1 MKVNILETKNNLIK
15 WIREWFKKNGN
26 DETIAVLGI
35 SGGKDSTICAALL
48 KEALGKERV
57 LGVLM
62 PNNVQS
68 DIHDSKALVEHLG
81 IKSIVVNIGTT
92 YNSLT
97 TEIKEKLTNSQM
109 NNVLSDQYKTNTPS
123 RLRMVTLYGVG
134 AIIGNTRIC
143 NTGNL
148 SEAMIGYTT
157 LYGEFAGDFALINK
171 LTKSEVVQIGDVL
184 DLPKYLVHKAPGDGM
199 SGKTDEDNIGF
210 TYDELDAYIRNG
222 EKGPNFDVIEKRI
235 KSMEFKRKVLNLPSF
250 DQIVEEK

>member
-1 MKVNILETKNNLIK
+1 MKVNIKETKNNMIK
-15 WIREWFKKNGN
+15 WIREWFSKNGN

-48 KEALGKERV
+48 VEALGKERV

-62 PNNVQS
+62 PNSVQS
-68 DIHDSKALVEHLG
+68 DIDDSKALVEHLG
-81 IKSIVVNIGTT
+81 IKSVIINIGTT

-97 TEIKEKLTNSQM
+97 GEIQEKLTSNDLPYE
-109 NNVLSDQYKTNTPS
+109 LSAQYKTNTPS

-134 AIIGNTRIC
+134 AILGNTRIC

-157 LYGEFAGDFALINK
+157 LYGDFAGDFALINK
-171 LTKSEVVQIGDVL
+171 LTKSEVVQIGDEL

-222 EKGPNFDVIEKRI
+222 VEGPNNEVIKRRI

-250 DQIVEEK
+250 DQIIEE

>member
-1 MKVNILETKNNLIK
+1 MKVNIKETKNNLIN
-15 WIREWFKKNGN
+15 WIREWFSKNGN
-26 DETIAVLGI
+26 SQTMAVLGI

-48 KEALGKERV
+48 AEALGPDRV

-62 PNNVQS
+62 PNNIQS
-68 DIHDSKALVEHLG
+68 DIADSKAVVEHLG
-81 IKSIVVNIGTT
+81 IKSVVINIGTT
-92 YNSLT
+92 YQSITN
-97 TEIKEKLTNSQM
+97 EIEEKLGNANL
-109 NNVLSDQYKTNTPS
+109 NNELTPQYKTNTPS

-157 LYGEFAGDFALINK
+157 LYGDFAGDFALINK
-171 LTKSEVVQIGDVL
+171 LTKSEVVQIGDEL
-184 DLPKYLVHKAPGDGM
+184 DLPSYLVHKAPGDGM

-210 TYDELDAYIRNG
+210 TYDELDAYIRDG
-222 EKGPNFDVIEKRI
+222 IKGPKFEMIEKKI

-250 DQIVEEK
+250 DQIVEE

>member
-1 MKVNILETKNNLIK
+1 MKVNIKETKNNMIK
-15 WIREWFKKNGN
+15 WIREWFSKNGN

-48 KEALGKERV
+48 VEALGKERV

-62 PNNVQS
+62 PNSVQS
-68 DIHDSKALVEHLG
+68 DIDDSKALVEHLG
-81 IKSIVVNIGTT
+81 IKSVIINIGTT

-97 TEIKEKLTNSQM
+97 SEIQEKLTSNDLPYE
-109 NNVLSDQYKTNTPS
+109 LSAQYKTNTPS

-134 AIIGNTRIC
+134 AILGNTRIC

-157 LYGEFAGDFALINK
+157 LYGDFAGDFALINK
-171 LTKSEVVQIGDVL
+171 LTKSEVVQIGDEL

-222 EKGPNFDVIEKRI
+222 VEGPNNEVIKRRI

-250 DQIVEEK
+250 DQIIEE

>member
-1 MKVNILETKNNLIK
+1 MKVNIKETKKNLIN
-15 WIREWFKKNGN
+15 WIKEWFSKNGN
-26 DETIAVLGI
+26 DQTIAVLGI

-48 KEALGKERV
+48 AEALGPERV

-68 DIHDSKALVEHLG
+68 DIEDSKALVNHLG
-81 IKSIVVNIGTT
+81 IKYVIVNIGST
-92 YNSLT
+92 YDSIT
-97 TEIKEKLTNSQM
+97 KEIQAKLEDKNYTSE
-109 NNVLSDQYKTNTPS
+109 LSAQYKTNTPS

-134 AIIGNTRIC
+134 AILGNTRIC

-157 LYGEFAGDFALINK
+157 LYGDFAGDFALINK
-171 LTKSEVVQIGDVL
+171 LTKSEVVQIGDEL

-222 EKGPNFDVIEKRI
+222 EVGPNYDTIIKRV

-250 DQIVEEK
+250 DQIVEE

>member
-1 MKVNILETKNNLIK
+1 MKVNIKETKKNLIN
-15 WIREWFKKNGN
+15 WIREWFSKNGN
-26 DETIAVLGI
+26 NETMAVLGI

-48 KEALGKERV
+48 AEALGPDRV

-68 DIHDSKALVEHLG
+68 DINDSKAVVEHLG
-81 IKSIVVNIGTT
+81 IKSVIINIGNT
-92 YNSLT
+92 YNALT
-97 TEIKEKLTNSQM
+97 TEIEEKLENANLPNELTA
-109 NNVLSDQYKTNTPS
+109 QYKTNTPS

-134 AIIGNTRIC
+134 AIIGNTRVC

-157 LYGEFAGDFALINK
+157 LYGDFAGDFALINK
-171 LTKSEVVQIGDVL
+171 LTKSEVVQIGDEL
-184 DLPKYLVHKAPGDGM
+184 DLPSYLVHKAPGDGM

-222 EKGPNFDVIEKRI
+222 EKGPKFEMIDKKI
-235 KSMEFKRKVLNLPSF
+235 KSMSFKRKVLNLPSF
-250 DQIVEEK
+250 DQIVEE

>member
-1 MKVNILETKNNLIK
+1 MKVNIKETKNNMIN
-15 WIREWFKKNGN
+15 WIRDWFSKNGN
-26 DETIAVLGI
+26 SETIAVLGI

-48 KEALGKERV
+48 AEALGKDRV

-68 DIHDSKALVEHLG
+68 DIADSKALVEHLG
-81 IKSIVVNIGTT
+81 IKSVIVNIGST

-97 TEIKEKLTNSQM
+97 SEIQEKLTN
-109 NNVLSDQYKTNTPS
+109 NNLPSELSAQYKTNTPS

-134 AIIGNTRIC
+134 AILGNTRIC

-157 LYGEFAGDFALINK
+157 LYGDFAGDFALINK
-171 LTKSEVVQIGDVL
+171 LTKSEVVQIGDEL

-222 EKGPNFDVIEKRI
+222 EIGPNNEIIKRRI

-250 DQIVEEK
+250 DQVVEE

>member
-1 MKVNILETKNNLIK
+1 MKVNIKETKNNMIN
-15 WIREWFKKNGN
+15 WIRDWFSKNGN
-26 DETIAVLGI
+26 DQTIAVLGI

-48 KEALGKERV
+48 TEALGKERV

-62 PNNVQS
+62 PNSVQS
-68 DIHDSKALVEHLG
+68 DIDDSKALVKHLG
-81 IKSIVVNIGTT
+81 IKSVIINIGTT
-92 YNSLT
+92 FNSLT
-97 TEIKEKLTNSQM
+97 NEIQEKLNENDFDSE
-109 NNVLSDQYKTNTPS
+109 LSAQYKTNTPS
-123 RLRMVTLYGVG
+123 RLRMVTLYVVG
-134 AIIGNTRIC
+134 AILGNTRIC

-157 LYGEFAGDFALINK
+157 LYGDFAGDFALINK
-171 LTKSEVVQIGDVL
+171 LTKSEVVQIGDEL

-222 EKGPNFDVIEKRI
+222 IIGPNNEVIKRRI

-250 DQIVEEK
+250 DQIVEE

>member
-1 MKVNILETKNNLIK
+1 MKVNIKETKNNMIN
-15 WIREWFKKNGN
+15 WIREWFSKNGN

-48 KEALGKERV
+48 VEALGKERV

-62 PNNVQS
+62 PNSVQS
-68 DIHDSKALVEHLG
+68 DIDDSKALVEHLG
-81 IKSIVVNIGTT
+81 IKSVIINIGTT

-97 TEIKEKLTNSQM
+97 GEIQEKLTSNDLPYE
-109 NNVLSDQYKTNTPS
+109 LSAQYKTNTPS

-134 AIIGNTRIC
+134 AILGNTRIC

-157 LYGEFAGDFALINK
+157 LYGDFAGDFALINK
-171 LTKSEVVQIGDVL
+171 LTKSEVVQIGDEL

-222 EKGPNFDVIEKRI
+222 VEGPNNEVIKRRI

-250 DQIVEEK
+250 DQIIEE

>member
-1 MKVNILETKNNLIK
+1 
-15 WIREWFKKNGN
+15 
-26 DETIAVLGI
+26 
-35 SGGKDSTICAALL
+35 
-48 KEALGKERV
+48 
-57 LGVLM
+57 M
-62 PNNVQS
+62 PNSVQS
-68 DIHDSKALVEHLG
+68 DIDDSKALVEHLG
-81 IKSIVVNIGTT
+81 IKSVIINIGTT

-97 TEIKEKLTNSQM
+97 SEIQEKLTSNDLPSE
-109 NNVLSDQYKTNTPS
+109 LSAQYKTNTPS

-134 AIIGNTRIC
+134 AILGNTRIC

-157 LYGEFAGDFALINK
+157 LYGDFAGDFALINK
-171 LTKSEVVQIGDVL
+171 LTKSEVVQIGDEL

-222 EKGPNFDVIEKRI
+222 VEGPNNEVIKRRI

-250 DQIVEEK
+250 DQIIEE

>member
-1 MKVNILETKNNLIK
+1 MKVNIKETKKNMIN
-15 WIREWFKKNGN
+15 WIREWFSKNGN

-48 KEALGKERV
+48 VEALGKERV

-62 PNNVQS
+62 PNSVQS
-68 DIHDSKALVEHLG
+68 DIDDSKALVEHLG
-81 IKSIVVNIGTT
+81 IKSVIINIGTT

-97 TEIKEKLTNSQM
+97 SEIQEKLTSNDLPSE
-109 NNVLSDQYKTNTPS
+109 LSAQYKTNTPS

-134 AIIGNTRIC
+134 AILGNTRIC

-157 LYGEFAGDFALINK
+157 LYGDFAGDFALINK
-171 LTKSEVVQIGDVL
+171 LTKSEVVQIGDEL

-222 EKGPNFDVIEKRI
+222 VEGPNNEVIKRRI

-250 DQIVEEK
+250 DQIIEE